1 MNELPSPAATRDS
14 AAAGRI
20 RRRIGAHDA
29 RDRRQRRIVWALLVA
44 IGVLLVNS
52 LVGENGYLAT
62 LRAKQEEAVLL
73 SAVARVRI
81 ENQRLKAERA
91 LLETDPEAVKDAA
104 RRELGVIYP
113 GETVFIVQDA
123 PAVPPAAPVR

>member
-1 MNELPSPAATRDS
+1 MNELPSPAVTRDS

-29 RDRRQRRIVWALLVA
+29 RDKRQRRIMWALLAA

-62 LRAKQEEAVLL
+62 LRAGQEEAALL
-73 SAVARVRI
+73 SAVARVRV
-81 ENQRLKAERA
+81 ENQRLQSERVQ
-91 LLETDPEAVKDAA
+91 LETDPEAVKDAA

-113 GETVFIVQDA
+113 GETVFIVQDT
-123 PAVPPAAPVR
+123 PAVPSAPPVR